1 MPGAVTVSGTRGR
14 ETWPL
19 PLPHPR
25 EVPRVVEEQVNRPM
39 PVQQVSADPE
49 VRKGIGAPG
58 EDELREEALLAEPA
72 GKEGSVQTRVVNGP
86 V

>member
-14 ETWPL
+14 QTWPL

-25 EVPRVVEEQVNRPM
+25 EVPSVAEEQVNRPM
-39 PVQQVSADPE
+39 PLQQVSADPE
-49 VRKGIGAPG
+49 VRKGIRAPG